1 MLQLGQ
7 KVGVG
12 MEYFSIQELD
22 LPKDIWNPFA
32 QRYASVRY
40 APNQMIYFQ
49 DSVADCFYYLKSGQV
64 RTFISS
70 EDGTEKVLTI
80 YRQGNLFGE
89 AAFFDEMPRVSSAV
103 AATECE
109 IVRIDRQMATRE
121 ISQNPELA
129 LALLKYLARTVR
141 LLSEHVDDMAFLRT
155 DQRIAR
161 FLLSVPRDPAGKV
174 SCTQDDI
181 AAAVSANRVT
191 VCRILNR
198 FAKSGWVNTGYGTIQ
213 ITRPEVLEQIW
224 RTGSL

>member
-1 MLQLGQ
+1 
-7 KVGVG
+7 

-22 LPKDIWNPFA
+22 LPKDVWAPFA
-32 QRYASVRY
+32 QHYASVRY
-40 APNQMIYFQ
+40 APNQMIYLQ
-49 DSVADCFYYLKSGQV
+49 DSQADCFYYLKFGQV

-70 EDGTEKVLTI
+70 EDGTEKVLNV

-103 AATECE
+103 AATECD
-109 IVRIDRQMATRE
+109 IVRIDRQMATQE

-155 DQRIAR
+155 DQRVAR
-161 FLLSVPRDPAGKV
+161 FLLSAPRGEGGSI

-181 AAAVSANRVT
+181 AAAVSASRVT

-198 FAKSGWVNTGYGTIQ
+198 FARLGWLHTGYGSIQ
-213 ITRPEVLEQIW
+213 IKKAEELEQIW
-224 RTGSL
+224 RSNTD

>member
-1 MLQLGQ
+1 
-7 KVGVG
+7 

-22 LPKDIWNPFA
+22 LPKDVWAPFA
-32 QRYASVRY
+32 QHYASVRY
-40 APNQMIYFQ
+40 APNQMIYLQ
-49 DSVADCFYYLKSGQV
+49 DSQADCFYYLKSGQV

-70 EDGTEKVLTI
+70 EDGTEKVLNV

-103 AATECE
+103 AATECD
-109 IVRIDRQMATRE
+109 IVRIDRQMATQE

-155 DQRIAR
+155 DQRVAR
-161 FLLSVPRDPAGKV
+161 FLLSAPRGEDGSI

-181 AAAVSANRVT
+181 AAAVSASRVT

-198 FAKSGWVNTGYGTIQ
+198 FGRLGWLHTGYGSIQ
-213 ITRPEVLEQIW
+213 IEKAEELEQIW
-224 RTGSL
+224 RSNTD

>member
-1 MLQLGQ
+1 
-7 KVGVG
+7 

-22 LPKDIWNPFA
+22 LPKDIWAPFA
-32 QRYASVRY
+32 QHYASVRY
-40 APNQMIYFQ
+40 VANQMIYFQ
-49 DSVADCFYYLKSGQV
+49 DSQADCFYYLKSGEV

-80 YRQGNLFGE
+80 YRKGNLFGE

-103 AATECE
+103 AATECD
-109 IVRIDRQMATRE
+109 IVRIDRQMATQE

-155 DQRIAR
+155 DQRVAR
-161 FLLSVPRDPAGKV
+161 FLLSAPRGEDGV
-174 SCTQDDI
+174 ISCTQDDI
-181 AAAVSANRVT
+181 AAAVSASRVT

-198 FAKSGWVNTGYGTIQ
+198 FARSGWLHTGYGSIQ
-213 ITRPEVLEQIW
+213 IKQADELEQMW
-224 RTGSL
+224 RSDAD

>member
-1 MLQLGQ
+1 
-7 KVGVG
+7 

-22 LPKDIWNPFA
+22 LPKDVWAPFA
-32 QRYASVRY
+32 QHYASVRY
-40 APNQMIYFQ
+40 TPNQMIYFQ
-49 DSVADCFYYLKSGQV
+49 DSVANHFYYLKSGQV

-70 EDGTEKVLTI
+70 EDGTEKVLNI

-103 AATECE
+103 AATECD
-109 IVRIDRQMATRE
+109 IVRIDRQMATQE

-161 FLLSVPRDPAGKV
+161 FLLAAPRDKENKV
-174 SCTQDDI
+174 CCTQDDI

-198 FAKSGWVNTGYGTIQ
+198 FAKSGWLNTGYGFIQ
-213 ITRPEVLEQIW
+213 ITKPDVLEQIW
-224 RTGSL
+224 RFNTAWTVP

>member
-1 MLQLGQ
+1 
-7 KVGVG
+7 

-22 LPKDIWNPFA
+22 LPKDIWAPFA
-32 QRYASVRY
+32 QHYASVRY
-40 APNQMIYFQ
+40 APNQMIYLQ
-49 DSVADCFYYLKSGQV
+49 DSPADCFYYLKSGEV

-89 AAFFDEMPRVSSAV
+89 AAFFDEMPRVSSAM
-103 AATECE
+103 AATECD
-109 IVRIDRQMATRE
+109 IVRIDRQMATQE

-129 LALLKYLARTVR
+129 LGLLKYLARTVR

-155 DQRIAR
+155 DQRVAR
-161 FLLSVPRDPAGKV
+161 FLLSAPRGQDGCI

-181 AAAVSANRVT
+181 AAAVSASRVT

-198 FAKSGWVNTGYGTIQ
+198 FARSGWLNTGYGTIQ
-213 ITRPEVLEQIW
+213 ITDPDELEQVW
-224 RTGSL
+224 QPNGSWNI

>member
-1 MLQLGQ
+1 
-7 KVGVG
+7 

-22 LPKDIWNPFA
+22 LPKDVWAPFA
-32 QRYASVRY
+32 QHYRSVRY
-40 APNQMIYFQ
+40 TPNQMIYFQ
-49 DSVADCFYYLKSGQV
+49 DSVADYFYYLKSGQV

-70 EDGTEKVLTI
+70 EDGTEKVLNI
-80 YRQGNLFGE
+80 YHQGNLFGE

-103 AATECE
+103 AATECD
-109 IVRIDRQMATRE
+109 IVRIDRRMATQE

-141 LLSEHVDDMAFLRT
+141 LLSDHVDDMAFLRT

-161 FLLSVPRDPAGKV
+161 FLLSAPRNPDGRI

-181 AAAVSANRVT
+181 AGAVSANRVT

-198 FAKSGWVNTGYGTIQ
+198 FARAGWLNTGYGFVQ
-213 ITRPEVLEQIW
+213 IVNQKELEQ
-224 RTGSL
+224 TLQS

>member
-1 MLQLGQ
+1 
-7 KVGVG
+7 

-22 LPKDIWNPFA
+22 LPKDIWAPFA
-32 QRYASVRY
+32 QHYASVRY
-40 APNQMIYFQ
+40 AANQMIYFQ
-49 DSVADCFYYLKSGQV
+49 DSQADCFYYLKSGEV

-80 YRQGNLFGE
+80 YRKGNLFGE

-103 AATECE
+103 AATECD
-109 IVRIDRQMATRE
+109 IVRIDRQMATQE

-155 DQRIAR
+155 DQRVAR
-161 FLLSVPRDPAGKV
+161 FLLSAPRGEDGV
-174 SCTQDDI
+174 ISCTQDDI
-181 AAAVSANRVT
+181 AAAVSASRVT

-198 FAKSGWVNTGYGTIQ
+198 FARSGWLNTGYGSIQ
-213 ITRPEVLEQIW
+213 VKKTDELEQMW
-224 RTGSL
+224 RSDAD

>member
-1 MLQLGQ
+1 
-7 KVGVG
+7 

-22 LPKDIWNPFA
+22 LPKDIWAPFA
-32 QRYASVRY
+32 QHYASVRY
-40 APNQMIYFQ
+40 VANQMIYFQ
-49 DSVADCFYYLKSGQV
+49 DSQADCFYYLKSGEV

-80 YRQGNLFGE
+80 YRKGNLFGE
-89 AAFFDEMPRVSSAV
+89 AAFFDEMPRVSSAM
-103 AATECE
+103 AATECD
-109 IVRIDRQMATRE
+109 IVRIDRQMATQE

-155 DQRIAR
+155 DQRVAR
-161 FLLSVPRDPAGKV
+161 FLLSAPRGEDGFI

-181 AAAVSANRVT
+181 AAAVSASRVT

-198 FAKSGWVNTGYGTIQ
+198 FARSGWLHTGYGSIQ
-213 ITRPEVLEQIW
+213 VKKTEELEQMW
-224 RTGSL
+224 RSDAD